1 MDRWVSIF
9 CVFVCMF
16 VWVCVY
22 VYVYSYTHMH
32 MHTYIY
38 TQAHTLGASLESEA
52 DPGLMNLRMN
62 FHSWSSWL
70 WQAFSPCEWE
80 HPLIQPCIIS
90 KTLSHMSFKSI
101 NECHSGYVCVCVCV
115 CVYVCV
121 CVCVCVCV
129 PVCMCL
135 CVFICIFICTHT
147 LAHKTMQHEHTLGR
161 NP

>member
-1 MDRWVSIF
+1 MKLSMNSNSWSSWLWKDYSPGEWDHALAQSYRTSKTKSHIIQMDPWVAILR
-9 CVFVCMF
+9 VFVCML

-90 KTLSHMSFKSI
+90 QTLSHIPLRPDSGKHFDLLSKSMHG
-101 NECHSGYVCVCVCV
+101 HS
-115 CVYVCV
+115 
-121 CVCVCVCV
+121 
-129 PVCMCL
+129 
-135 CVFICIFICTHT
+135 T
-147 LAHKTMQHEHTLGR
+147 A
-161 NP
+161 